1 MKMVY
6 AVILF
11 LMFGACNTG
20 NGFTEYQRLIS
31 KEKASGKR
39 HDSIFFDIRLG
50 MTNQEFFT
58 YCWQMNSK
66 GIFTDGHGNTTVLY
80 KLSNNE
86 LKHPATMNFYP
97 QMANN
102 VINKME
108 ATFQYEGW
116 APWNKNMFADSL
128 LQDVYQ
134 LYANKWYKGGNPFIK
149 IEDAKR
155 GHLYV
160 KVDGNRR
167 IILAKKSDMAVKAD
181 YTDLLNEQQAIKG
194 K

>member
-1 MKMVY
+1 MKTVY
-6 AVILF
+6 VAFFIMMLV
-11 LMFGACNTG
+11 GCNRG
-20 NGFTEYQRLIS
+20 DGYSEYKKLVS
-31 KEKASGKR
+31 KEKSSGKR
-39 HDSIFFDIRLG
+39 MNDIFFGIKLG
-50 MTNQEFFT
+50 MTSKDFFT
-58 YCWQMNSK
+58 HCWQMNNK
-66 GIFTDGHGNTTVLY
+66 GIFTDGRSNTAVLY
-80 KLSNNE
+80 KMNNE
-86 LKHPATMNFYP
+86 LKHPASMTFYP
-97 QMANN
+97 EMANN
-102 VINKME
+102 VIHKME

-155 GHLYV
+155 GILYV

-181 YTDLLNEQQAIKG
+181 YTDLLNEQKAIEDK
-194 K
+194 